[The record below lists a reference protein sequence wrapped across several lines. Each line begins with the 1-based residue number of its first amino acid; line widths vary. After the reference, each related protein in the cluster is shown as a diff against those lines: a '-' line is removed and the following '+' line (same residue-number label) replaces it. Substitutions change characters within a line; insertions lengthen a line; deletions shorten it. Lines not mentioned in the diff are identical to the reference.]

1 MAKTQETKSPA
12 TKSRGP
18 SHRITKYKSAK
29 SRLAIF
35 RKIQSKAA
43 RSRKQ
48 EREDEPRAQEPP
60 SKTIPGI
67 ASPSA
72 SDYSP
77 ARPPNT
83 TLPVPKHIG
92 PRRDSPDPPLRYIQ
106 PKEIENKT
114 GNLVLFFNTVK
125 LMEGVLGR
133 YVSCQYPPFVCDP
146 LTTMNSYESATYDTV
161 FANAQHSPAFP
172 FFSLHCYFLYDN
184 THKSPGNPQ

>member
-60 SKTIPGI
+60 FKAIPGI

-106 PKEIENKT
+106 PKEIVTYLLYNKLYKIDPRT
-114 GNLVLFFNTVK
+114 GCTCGWYVFRSAICTHVFKMHRHACGLTITK
-125 LMEGVLGR
+125 SCTLGF
-133 YVSCQYPPFVCDP
+133 CK
-146 LTTMNSYESATYDTV
+146 
-161 FANAQHSPAFP
+161 SPARYNHIDSVEIP
-172 FFSLHCYFLYDN
+172 YLCYACEHQDR
-184 THKSPGNPQ
+184 

>member
-60 SKTIPGI
+60 FKAIPGI

-106 PKEIENKT
+106 PKEIIRGRGVRVDGMSSAQQSALMCSKCT
-114 GNLVLFFNTVK
+114 GTRV
-125 LMEGVLGR
+125 
-133 YVSCQYPPFVCDP
+133 D
-146 LTTMNSYESATYDTV
+146 
-161 FANAQHSPAFP
+161 
-172 FFSLHCYFLYDN
+172 
-184 THKSPGNPQ
+184 